1 MSNTNFE
8 FEVLIDDLFDNLKP
22 DDFTLLPTDN
32 KEVLS
37 LVNDFENGSWRYR
50 KFKDF
55 IFNNLPETALSKEER
70 ESLVDFTKLERAAEN
85 LRLSDEHDSG
95 KSGEVGEIV
104 LYGIMKNY
112 YGALPIVPKI
122 FYKQNRQDFA
132 KGADSVHIVIE
143 DNNDFSLWLGEAKF
157 YTDISSAMDKAIL
170 SIKDLLSLEKLKKEN
185 SIITNLKDLDIY
197 LQNNQPLL
205 DEIKSLLNQ
214 DTSIDKLKPK
224 LHIPILLLHECDI
237 TKNTTEMSEEYKNN
251 IKAYHIKQAENY
263 FTKQINQLS
272 SIHKYESITFHL
284 ILFPVPEKERIADNF
299 LATASVIRSA

>member
-37 LVNDFENGSWRYR
+37 LVNDFEDGSWRYE
-50 KFKDF
+50 KFKEF
-55 IFNNLPETALSKEER
+55 VFKNLPETALSKEER
-70 ESLVDFTKLERAAEN
+70 ESLVDFTKLREATKK

-95 KSGEVGEIV
+95 KSGEVGEII

-143 DNNDFSLWLGEAKF
+143 NNDDFSLWLGEAKF
-157 YTDISSAMDKAIL
+157 YTNISSAMNKAIL
-170 SIKDLLSLEKLKKEN
+170 SIQDLLSLEKLKKEN

-197 LQNNQPLL
+197 LENNPSLL
-205 DEIKSLLNQ
+205 NKIKSLLNQ
-214 DTSIDKLKPK
+214 NTSIDNLKPK
-224 LHIPILLLHECDI
+224 LHIPILLLHGCDI
-237 TKNTTEMSEEYKNN
+237 TKNTTEMSEEYKNS
-251 IKAYHIKQAENY
+251 IKIYHIEQAKNY

-272 SIHKYESITFHL
+272 SIHKYESIKFHL
-284 ILFPVPEKERIADNF
+284 ILFPVPEKKRIADNF
-299 LATASVIRSA
+299 IETVSAIRSV